1 MTHFYLLYS
10 CAAVSREAGRGA
22 GAAHGGDSG
31 PGGDPIPTSGPL
43 RSAAINLDSCHL
55 SSAALLHGGAGPEA
69 EGDGQVRGPTGQL
82 WLPPRRESEGKFL
95 TFCYYST
102 DGSNYNFISS
112 GK

>member
-10 CAAVSREAGRGA
+10 CAAVSRDAGRGA

-55 SSAALLHGGAGPEA
+55 PAAALVHGGAGPKA
-69 EGDGQVRGPTGQL
+69 AGDGPLRGQAGQL
-82 WLPPRRESEGKFL
+82 RLPPRRGTKGEF
-95 TFCYYST
+95 T
-102 DGSNYNFISS
+102 
-112 GK
+112 